1 MRPRSMLALVV
12 CVVAVLLGACGG
24 GAAGGGGGGPEQVER
39 GVWYPIELGPPCA
52 GSDVP
57 QVTFGGSQWTIALV
71 RDSTGHLLKAAD
83 LATDPRGQVR
93 LLSDDLAE
101 YEGQT
106 GVGVTGTLHR
116 QTDTPAPCG

>member
-1 MRPRSMLALVV
+1 MTGWHAAARRKIRIDARTRNGQALP
-12 CVVAVLLGACGG
+12 AAARGG
-24 GAAGGGGGGPEQVER
+24 SA
-39 GVWYPIELGPPCA
+39 
-52 GSDVP
+52 VP
-57 QVTFGGSQWTIALV
+57 QVPFGGSQWTIALV

-83 LATDPRGQVR
+83 RATDPRGQVR

-116 QTDTPAPCG
+116 QTDTPAPCGSSRCSRKGGPQ

>member
-1 MRPRSMLALVV
+1 LRPRSMLALVV

-116 QTDTPAPCG
+116 QTGTPAPCG